1 MNKKCEYLCCLLILY
16 LCVGVINRY
25 EKTELQEK
33 AFPVS
38 AGEEAVPQTETI
50 SNETKKVALT
60 FDDGPG
66 DSTERLLQGLK
77 ERNVRATFFVVGEQV
92 EKYPEVVKK
101 MQEDGHLIGNHT
113 YRHVQ
118 LNTMKEEEAIQ
129 EVEKNN
135 SLLKEI
141 TGQEILFLRP
151 PFGECS
157 KCLKNDLN
165 MMVVLWDVDPLDW
178 AVLNT
183 DIVVRRVV
191 ENVAEDDII
200 LLHDIYE
207 TSVDA
212 ALQIVDILQ
221 NEKYEFV
228 TVEELLL
235 P

>member
-1 MNKKCEYLCCLLILY
+1 MSVLNNYFL
-16 LCVGVINRY
+16 
-25 EKTELQEK
+25 
-33 AFPVS
+33 
-38 AGEEAVPQTETI
+38 
-50 SNETKKVALT
+50 
-60 FDDGPG
+60 
-66 DSTERLLQGLK
+66 
-77 ERNVRATFFVVGEQV
+77 FF
-92 EKYPEVVKK
+92 
-101 MQEDGHLIGNHT
+101 I
-113 YRHVQ
+113 
-118 LNTMKEEEAIQ
+118 I
-129 EVEKNN
+129 KNN

-183 DIVVRRVV
+183 DIVVQRVV